1 MFNQIPTFY
10 IEKEIL
16 KNFYN
21 KNLRNKFF
29 GKKIKQLSFDG
40 FLINNLKEFLPLSF
54 IENFDEIKKV
64 SKSDIFPQKPKF
76 IFTSVLN
83 QYDESFKNNLGQKFS
98 KGVKFYIGQHGNNY
112 FSNIH
117 LNDSICFKK

>member
-21 KNLRNKFF
+21 KNLRNKLF

-54 IENFDEIKKV
+54 IENFDEIKKLAKV
-64 SKSDIFPQKPKF
+64 IYFRKN
-76 IFTSVLN
+76 LN
-83 QYDESFKNNLGQKFS
+83 LFLLQF
-98 KGVKFYIGQHGNNY
+98 
-112 FSNIH
+112 
-117 LNDSICFKK
+117 